1 MKHLFLL
8 TFLAI
13 LIASLNSCS
22 KTPSAC
28 FQVYADSDSIRVGDA
43 ITFDASCA
51 VDANEYNWS
60 FGGDIIDY
68 GKIVTIAFD
77 SAKVYEVELMTLNG
91 RKMTKNKKDITV
103 YP

>member
-8 TFLAI
+8 TFLAF
-13 LIASLNSCS
+13 LIASINSCS

-28 FQVYADSDSIRVGDA
+28 FQVYSSSDSIRIGEPV
-43 ITFDASCA
+43 TFDASCA
-51 VDANEYNWS
+51 ADANEYNWS
-60 FGGDIIDY
+60 FGGDLIDF

-77 SAKVYEVELMTLNG
+77 SAKVYEVELITING
-91 RKMTKNKKDITV
+91 RKTTKNIKEITV

>member
-1 MKHLFLL
+1 MKNLFLL
-8 TFLAI
+8 ITLGVLIII
-13 LIASLNSCS
+13 LHSCS

-28 FQVYADSDSIRVGDA
+28 FQVYSSSDSIRIGEPV
-43 ITFDASCA
+43 TFDASCA

-60 FGGDIIDY
+60 FGGDLIDY

-91 RKMTKNKKDITV
+91 RKTSKNRKEITV